1 MNSIEKTLFL
11 YVVEYKI
18 FKALQG
24 MHPLQKTCKLMSR
37 FFGSLCAVQQNKKK
51 ILYQHSAGVVEVCN
65 GLHHKLSQHCRQCR
79 QRVKKA
85 SESVCLHFEHLL

>member
-37 FFGSLCAVQQNKKK
+37 FFGSLCAVQQNKKRYFISIQLVLLK
-51 ILYQHSAGVVEVCN
+51 YAMVCITN
-65 GLHHKLSQHCRQCR
+65 FHNT
-79 QRVKKA
+79 VDNA
-85 SESVCLHFEHLL
+85 VNE